1 MKKLRDWIA
10 DESNN
15 RVIMTVL
22 AVIAGGWGI
31 YVYVDTNQ
39 ATEIQQ
45 KANEEIAALKAEKEQ
60 RQSSE
65 MSEKL
70 SAAQQ
75 ADKWQTVGFW
85 NYDEIDGQH
94 LGQGMI
100 LRANTDNRADR
111 KWGAYLELKNHDK
124 LPVRERTLWPVQI
137 NTSTKKVCANYPGYP
152 SYQVHVDMP
161 GEDDD
166 GIYFV
171 EECRGPW

>member
-1 MKKLRDWIA
+1 MKKLRDWIGE
-10 DESNN
+10 ESNN

-22 AVIAGGWGI
+22 AIIAGGWGI

-39 ATEIQQ
+39 AMEFER

-60 RQSSE
+60 LNSTKKG
-65 MSEKL
+65 EKL
-70 SAAQQ
+70 SEVQEANQ
-75 ADKWQTVGFW
+75 WQTVGFW
-85 NYDEIDGQH
+85 NYDEIDGQY

-100 LRANTDNRADR
+100 LRTNKNNSTDK
-111 KWGAYLELKNHDK
+111 KWNAYLELKSHEK

-137 NTSTKKVCANYPGYP
+137 NTSAKKVCANYPGYP
-152 SYQVHVDMP
+152 SYQVHIDMP
-161 GEDDD
+161 GEDND